1 MILLQIDII
10 IISSTFLFKNDCLD
24 SIDRVIRKEF
34 NTVHKNDWIWMV
46 ISIYLHLS
54 MYFSFRWG
62 QKVRES

>member
-34 NTVHKNDWIWMV
+34 NSAHKNDWIWMV